1 MSFVVGES
9 LENSIRLYIYLTVI
23 KVSHKLF
30 KLTYLLTTPYLDH
43 ANDAGERAVAGVY
56 PVLTVS
62 RVHDA
67 VARVGQPMK

>member
-1 MSFVVGES
+1 MS
-9 LENSIRLYIYLTVI
+9 VI